1 MDTQSKTAIVL
12 GATGLIGGILL
23 QMLLE
28 DDRYGQVR
36 LFSRSSIGFKHPKM
50 KEYLVDLANPE
61 AYREVYKGDEVF
73 CCIGTTKSK
82 TPNKANYR
90 AIDYGIPV
98 QAAALCKE
106 NGIGTFIVVSSLG
119 ANPKSK
125 VFYNRT
131 KGQMEVAVLKQQV
144 PNTYIL
150 QPSLLAGKREERRI
164 GEWIARQVMRAMNL
178 VMVGPLDRYRSIY
191 PEKVASCMIWLA
203 NNPYKHQRIPSDEI
217 RKIALRH
224 GG

>member
-1 MDTQSKTAIVL
+1 MDTQGKTAIVL
-12 GATGLIGGILL
+12 GATGLTGGILL

-28 DDRYGQVR
+28 DKRYSRIR
-36 LFSRSSIGFKHPKM
+36 LFSRSSVGYEHPKM
-50 KEYLVDLANPE
+50 EELLLNLAEPE
-61 AYREVYKGDEVF
+61 TYREKFRADEVF

-82 TPNKANYR
+82 TPNKAKYR

-98 QAAALCKE
+98 QAAVLCRE
-106 NGIGTFIVVSSLG
+106 NDIKTFIVVSSLG

-131 KGQMEVAVLKQQV
+131 KGQMEAAVLKQEI

-178 VMVGPLDRYRSIY
+178 VMVGPLDKYRSIY
-191 PEKVASCMIWLA
+191 PEQVTKCMIWLA
-203 NNPYKHQRIPSDEI
+203 NHEYEQQRIPSDEI
-217 RKIALRH
+217 RKIAHRH
-224 GG
+224 G